1 MVSHLINFLFRRHTV
16 SYQLYRIEK
25 LIAKKKY
32 AEAVTASYLALEK
45 FPQHPEL
52 EALNFEAFKGFSSY
66 LYNQE
71 F

>member
-1 MVSHLINFLFRRHTV
+1 MVSHLINWLFRRHTLA
-16 SYQLYRIEK
+16 YQLHRIER

-45 FPQHPEL
+45 FPQNPEL
-52 EALNFEAFKGFSSY
+52 EALNSEAFKGFSSY
-66 LYNQE
+66 LDKQE